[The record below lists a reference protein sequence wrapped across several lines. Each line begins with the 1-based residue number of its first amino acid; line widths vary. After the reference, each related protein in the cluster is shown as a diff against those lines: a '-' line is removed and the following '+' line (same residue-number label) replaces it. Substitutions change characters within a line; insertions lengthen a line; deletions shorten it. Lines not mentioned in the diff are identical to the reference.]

1 MYVCGIG
8 AGPPLPSSSDVVP
21 HAVDDRPLER
31 LSVAELNDL
40 LHRAD
45 GDLVAFVDFRIAGT
59 CAEIAAA
66 AAKLTADGK
75 DAAAVLVYADADAA
89 RDWQRYPPRLAS
101 LVRPVAANAAV
112 LVRKSVVDVHGR
124 LADVS
129 DPLWEW
135 VVRAAGDG
143 LTVEAFHSP
152 TETPR
157 GTVQTLPRLV
167 PREPGRSRRWL
178 LDAIRAARPEE
189 LVERVASPPDAV
201 AVRAGVLQ
209 IHDFLDASHA
219 DAQSV
224 EHQGRHAS
232 GDYWHAIMHRREPDY
247 GNAKYWFRHV
257 GTHPIHADLGRAAD
271 AVITRLADDGAA
283 ALKEQLGTPGG
294 WDPFAFV
301 DFCAECQR
309 GGDAH
314 RTRIAEAIQWRE
326 MLLLLEQSYRDA
338 TGA

>member
-1 MYVCGIG
+1 
-8 AGPPLPSSSDVVP
+8 
-21 HAVDDRPLER
+21 
-31 LSVAELNDL
+31 LSAAELNDL
-40 LHRAD
+40 LRRAD
-45 GDLVAFVDFRIAGT
+45 GDAVAFVDASIADT
-59 CAEIAAA
+59 CADIVTAAERLGRGE
-66 AAKLTADGK
+66 KET
-75 DAAAVLVYADADAA
+75 AAVLVHADADAA

-101 LVRPVAANAAV
+101 LVPPVTASAAV
-112 LVRKSVVDVHGR
+112 LLRKSVLDAHGG

-135 VVRAAGDG
+135 VIRSARDG
-143 LTVEAFHSP
+143 RTIDAFHSSMGA
-152 TETPR
+152 PR
-157 GTVQTLPRLV
+157 EIGKTLPRLA

-178 LDAIRAARPEE
+178 LDAIRAGRPEE
-189 LVERVASPPDAV
+189 LVGRVVSPPDAI

-209 IHDFLDASHA
+209 LHDFLDASHT
-219 DAQSV
+219 DAQSI
-224 EHQGRHAS
+224 EHQGRHAN

-257 GTHPIHADLGRAAD
+257 GDHPIHADLGRAAD
-271 AVITRLADDGAA
+271 EIITRLAGDESA
-283 ALKEQLGTPGG
+283 ALESAALRQKLGTPDK

-301 DFCAECQR
+301 DFCAECEH

-326 MLLLLEQSYRDA
+326 MLLLLERTHRDA